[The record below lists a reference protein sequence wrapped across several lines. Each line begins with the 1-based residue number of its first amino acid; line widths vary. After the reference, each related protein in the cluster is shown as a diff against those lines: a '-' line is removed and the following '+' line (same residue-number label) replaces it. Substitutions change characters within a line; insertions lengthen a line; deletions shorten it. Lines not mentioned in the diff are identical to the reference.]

1 VASRAALNLSG
12 RRRDFLDSSCALR
25 RNPLICEETAMPSP
39 VVTRL
44 AAVAALTA
52 LSLTLGAQ
60 SGSAQ
65 STGPGAQ
72 PRPGGTVLTSDLPD
86 LIPTTLGFVM
96 KSGPVA
102 WGATEVLDNPAQ
114 ADATRV
120 GPQKN
125 LCRFFPAAY
134 RTFNKGDGN
143 AGAFV
148 TKTYRDGTL
157 VHTHNVPG
165 GLASK
170 QMIDWHKFTL
180 DLKEG
185 MNVIRVVFDANKQVA
200 ETDESNTY
208 QIRVNVKLDCDGD
221 GKIGGVASPVGG
233 LKQAPGKPDPDP
245 APTRSLRLK
254 PAN

>member
-1 VASRAALNLSG
+1 MRSPAAH
-12 RRRDFLDSSCALR
+12 
-25 RNPLICEETAMPSP
+25 
-39 VVTRL
+39 RL
-44 AAVAALTA
+44 AAVAAAAA
-52 LSLTLGAQ
+52 LSLTFGAEAGAQ
-60 SGSAQ
+60 
-65 STGPGAQ
+65 AQ
-72 PRPGGTVLTSDLPD
+72 PRPQGPAGTMLTSHLPD
-86 LIPTTLGFVM
+86 LIPTTIGFVI

-120 GPQKN
+120 GPQQN

-200 ETDESNTY
+200 ETDESNSY
-208 QIRVNVKLDCDGD
+208 QIRVNVKIDCNGD
-221 GKIGGVASPVGG
+221 GSIGGVVGG
-233 LKQAPGKPDPDP
+233 LKQIPSRPDPDP
-245 APTRSLRLK
+245 AQPRSLRLK

>member
-1 VASRAALNLSG
+1 LNLSG
-12 RRRDFLDSSCALR
+12 RHCDFLDSSCALR

-39 VVTRL
+39 VTTRL
-44 AAVAALTA
+44 ATVAALTA
-52 LSLTLGAQ
+52 LSLALGAQ
-60 SGSAQ
+60 SA
-65 STGPGAQ
+65 GAQ
-72 PRPGGTVLTSDLPD
+72 VQPRPQGPGGTVLTSDLPD

-114 ADATRV
+114 ADATQV

-157 VHTHNVPG
+157 VHTHAVPG

-170 QMIDWHKFTL
+170 QMIDWHKFAI

-208 QIRVNVKLDCDGD
+208 QIRVNVKLDCNGD

-233 LKQAPGKPDPDP
+233 LKQTPGKPAPDP
-245 APTRSLRLK
+245 VPPRSLRLK
-254 PAN
+254 STN

>member
-1 VASRAALNLSG
+1 
-12 RRRDFLDSSCALR
+12 
-25 RNPLICEETAMPSP
+25 MHSP
-39 VVTRL
+39 VVNRL
-44 AAVAALTA
+44 AAVAAVTA
-52 LSLTLGAQ
+52 LSLAVAAQSAGAQ
-60 SGSAQ
+60 V
-65 STGPGAQ
+65 Q
-72 PRPGGTVLTSDLPD
+72 PRPQGPAGTVLAADLPD

-114 ADATRV
+114 ADATQV
-120 GPQKN
+120 GAQNN

-148 TKTYRDGTL
+148 TKTYREGTL

-208 QIRVNVKLDCDGD
+208 SIRVNVKLDCDGD
-221 GKIGGVASPVGG
+221 GKIAGVVGG
-233 LKQAPGKPDPDP
+233 LKQAPGQPDPDP
-245 APTRSLRLK
+245 VPPRSLRLK